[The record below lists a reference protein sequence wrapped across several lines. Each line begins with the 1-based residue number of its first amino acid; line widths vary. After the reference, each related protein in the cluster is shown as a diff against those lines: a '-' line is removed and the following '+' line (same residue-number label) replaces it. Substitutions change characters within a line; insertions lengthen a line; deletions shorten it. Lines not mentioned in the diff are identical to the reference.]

1 MPDTL
6 LQGSSDGFDSIVGH
20 LDYPM
25 FIVTTRSGEELSG
38 CLVGFATQAGIDPA
52 RFLVGLSEK
61 NRTFRIAKDVE
72 NLAVHVLPAGAR
84 ELAELF
90 GGRTG
95 DDIDKFARCSW
106 TEGPHG
112 LPILDEAA
120 GWFTGRILG
129 QFELGDHVGFLLEP
143 DRGELREDSSG
154 LLTFA
159 DVKDIDAG
167 HDA

>member
-20 LDYPM
+20 LNYPM

-38 CLVGFATQAGIDPA
+38 CLVGFATQAGIYPA
-52 RFLVGLSEK
+52 RFLVGLSDK
-61 NRTFRIAKDVE
+61 NRTYRIAREVE
-72 NLAVHVLPAGAR
+72 YLAVHVLREGAR

-90 GGRTG
+90 GGHTG
-95 DDIDKFARCSW
+95 DDVDKFARCSW

-120 GWFTGRILG
+120 GWFTGRVLG
-129 QFELGDHVGFLLEP
+129 KFELGDHVGFLLEP
-143 DRGELREDSSG
+143 DLGELREDAGG

-159 DVKDIDAG
+159 AVKDIDAG
-167 HDA
+167 HGA